1 MESAFSSTRAA
12 ILRRLRSTR
21 SEAEVVELV
30 RDFLAEW
37 VPEELGRI
45 PHACR
50 PGKIRDAEDVADCA
64 FSLTR
69 TRMDRTE
76 AEPLLA
82 EMESFFAQAC
92 TRLSELEGTQART
105 GGRSRSESESA

>member
-1 MESAFSSTRAA
+1 MRTAPFALVLLAA
-12 ILRRLRSTR
+12 
-21 SEAEVVELV
+21 
-30 RDFLAEW
+30 LAGCAADGATIIDETG
-37 VPEELGRI
+37 VDGT
-45 PHACR
+45 
-50 PGKIRDAEDVADCA
+50 GTDADGTLEDVGGIGGGSA
-64 FSLTR
+64 
-69 TRMDRTE
+69 